1 MSRTIKSR
9 RTKMA
14 RHEVPNA
21 VPTSTRPAV
30 ERLLTEAEVAQ
41 WLCISPLTLRKWRCQ
56 RTQPLPFL
64 KIAKVIRYKESD
76 LLPFVES
83 HMVVPRSL

>member
-1 MSRTIKSR
+1 
-9 RTKMA
+9 
-14 RHEVPNA
+14 
-21 VPTSTRPAV
+21 
-30 ERLLTEAEVAQ
+30 
-41 WLCISPLTLRKWRCQ
+41 LTLRKWRCQ